1 MLAEQKQLATNEL
14 EWLAHRTATIGECGL
29 VRVHM
34 TLLEE
39 VCTVV
44 GLKKKKKKQNTQ
56 NKITIIYLILP
67 MKSWEPGA
75 GVENC

>member
-44 GLKKKKKKQNTQ
+44 GLKKKKKSKTH
-56 NKITIIYLILP
+56 KT
-67 MKSWEPGA
+67 KSQSFI
-75 GVENC
+75 